1 MLLIIV
7 GSSTFSQILAF
18 SGATSG
24 LIGWA
29 TNVEVAPVV
38 MLLVM
43 FAVLLVFGMFMDQV
57 SMMLITVPIF
67 FPLAQTLEFDL
78 VWFAL
83 VMLLGLEISLT
94 TPPFGLLLF
103 VMMGVAPAGDEARP
117 CGARR
122 RALYRL
128 RFRRSRPAHRLP
140 ADCALAAR
148 PDAELSG
155 AVFEPSGAVDP
166 LLKLQPVRRRHRIA
180 ADEAVLHVHV
190 DPHHAK
196 VRNRELE
203 ISFVY
208 IAN

>member
-18 SGATSG
+18 SGATAG

-29 TNVEVAPVV
+29 TGVEVSALV
-38 MLLVM
+38 MLMVM

-57 SMMLITVPIF
+57 SMMLITIPIF

-103 VMMGVAPAGDEARP
+103 VMMGVAPAGT
-117 CGARR
+117 
-122 RALYRL
+122 RL
-128 RFRRSRPAHRLP
+128 GHV
-140 ADCALAAR
+140 ALAAAPYIGCAFVVLVLIIAFPQIALWL
-148 PDAELSG
+148 PDQM
-155 AVFEPSGAVDP
+155 P
-166 LLKLQPVRRRHRIA
+166 
-180 ADEAVLHVHV
+180 
-190 DPHHAK
+190 
-196 VRNRELE
+196 N
-203 ISFVY
+203 
-208 IAN
+208 